1 MQFVDT
7 VTPSGFNYQDRVNTL
22 TELGSDSPF
31 AHLDLFGKRAEQT
44 ARDYLTMYYQNAWN
58 AAMLNYQN
66 EYNSPLQQMLRYQE
80 AGLSPWQVTDS
91 GNMSSSPAAAAP
103 KGSAAVSDSPASGLS
118 AVFQGVSSISTALKT
133 AQQIYDYLKYGRD
146 ISANEKMASK
156 FRADSAQY
164 KAMSDEAEMAWSRYW
179 NLGEQEAREGSQVQL
194 SPRASYMEASTQ
206 QKQAQIKQLDA
217 LVDTIYP
224 TQAAAN
230 SARAALAAFQKE
242 VMEGQKGAIL
252 EIDTGYP
259 TLDAVLK
266 MVAFWILG
274 R

>member
-44 ARDYLTMYYQNAWN
+44 ARDYLSMYYQNAWN

-66 EYNSPLQQMLRYQE
+66 EYNSPLQQMIRYQE

-103 KGSAAVSDSPASGLS
+103 KGSAAVSDSTASGLS
-118 AVFQGVSSISTALKT
+118 AVFQGVSSVSTALKT
-133 AQQIYDYLKYGRD
+133 AQQIYDYIKYGRD
-146 ISANEKMASK
+146 ISANEKEASHWNAI
-156 FRADSAQY
+156 FAQY
-164 KAMSDEAEMAWSRYW
+164 RAGNEGLENDWLKYW
-179 NLGEQEAREGSQVQL
+179 NLGQGENFPQASS
-194 SPRASYMEASTQ
+194 SPRAQYMAESTQ
-206 QKQAQIKQLDA
+206 QKTSQIKQLEA

-224 TQAAAN
+224 SQKSAN
-230 SARAALAAFQKE
+230 AARAALTEFQKQIL
-242 VMEGQKGAIL
+242 EGQKGAIL
-252 EIDTGYP
+252 QINTGYP
-259 TLDAVLK
+259 LLDAVLK
-266 MVAFWILG
+266 MVGFWILG
-274 R
+274 K